1 MTVRI
6 SKALVCFTL
15 ALPFVAQAQ
24 TNWVAGPLYSEF
36 RLTLSSGYRTEA
48 AGPLY
53 FSQLAETAQSWGIP
67 PLFDYIHDPGVE
79 STEFDLAY
87 PLLTY
92 DGYGKEYRFQILQ
105 LWNVAGGQSQDGT
118 EARRTTLFPIY
129 FQQRSPKPE
138 ENYTALVPFY
148 GHLENRLFHDEI
160 RFVMF
165 PFYAETRKKD
175 VVTDNYL
182 YPFFHLRH
190 GNELTGWQLWPLY
203 GQEYKALTWKTN
215 QLDESVPIGGHEKFF
230 VLWPFYTRTWT
241 GLGTTNP
248 QSMFTVLP
256 LYSQTRSPLRDST
269 SYGWPLGFTVTD
281 DREKKYHEYDFP
293 WPLFVFARGE
303 GKTVNRVFPL
313 FSRASNGTLE
323 SDWYLWPLYK
333 YNAIHSPPLD
343 RQRTRYGL
351 FIYSDTQVRNTES
364 GESSR
369 RVDFWPFYT
378 YRREL
383 DGSTHLHALAVLEPF
398 LPNVKA
404 IEREYS
410 PLWSLWR
417 AERNPKTGAASQSLL
432 WNLYRR
438 ESAPDAK
445 KVSLL
450 FGLFQYES
458 NRAGGRVRLCYIPLG
473 KAQPLP
479 LDAKP

>member
-1 MTVRI
+1 
-6 SKALVCFTL
+6 
-15 ALPFVAQAQ
+15 
-24 TNWVAGPLYSEF
+24 
-36 RLTLSSGYRTEA
+36 
-48 AGPLY
+48 
-53 FSQLAETAQSWGIP
+53 
-67 PLFDYIHDPGVE
+67 
-79 STEFDLAY
+79 
-87 PLLTY
+87 
-92 DGYGKEYRFQILQ
+92 
-105 LWNVAGGQSQDGT
+105 
-118 EARRTTLFPIY
+118 
-129 FQQRSPKPE
+129 
-138 ENYTALVPFY
+138 
-148 GHLENRLFHDEI
+148 
-160 RFVMF
+160 
-165 PFYAETRKKD
+165 
-175 VVTDNYL
+175 
-182 YPFFHLRH
+182 
-190 GNELTGWQLWPLY
+190 
-203 GQEYKALTWKTN
+203 
-215 QLDESVPIGGHEKFF
+215 
-230 VLWPFYTRTWT
+230 
-241 GLGTTNP
+241 
-248 QSMFTVLP
+248 VLP
-256 LYSQTRSPLRDST
+256 LYSQTRSPMRDST

-303 GKTVNRVFPL
+303 GKTINRVFPL

-351 FIYSDTQVRNTES
+351 FIYSDTKVRNTES

-410 PLWSLWR
+410 PIWTLWR

-445 KVSLL
+445 KISLL

-458 NRAGGRVRLCYIPLG
+458 NPAGGRVRLCYIPVG
-473 KAQPLP
+473 RTAPLP
-479 LDAKP
+479 AVKP